1 MWTMSLIQRIYQ
13 KKRSQMS
20 SNNNYRLEFRNSTRA
35 WEELNRL
42 FLFNR
47 EGFDIQRIGKAQ
59 YINDLVIYIR
69 NPLVD
74 PEFDFGRHFNY
85 TMSKWKS
92 LVANYIDEKQLY
104 DLKQEVKSALNSRK
118 IFNLGYQFDNK
129 HAHGKNCLLS
139 MTVSKKAGMDNP
151 MITVFMRASEVT
163 KRLICDLLLIQRIG
177 EYLFTNSQPFHICI
191 HFSQIFNDDT
201 VLLMYHAHEDLLK
214 LSKKWGIYDY
224 NWYDRLKYLLEVD
237 PDKIKYKV
245 HKRALKVLRP
255 ELFKYPKTLAKDCTL
270 GDEDWL
276 PF

>member
-1 MWTMSLIQRIYQ
+1 MSRV
-13 KKRSQMS
+13 KVK
-20 SNNNYRLEFRNSTRA
+20 NNPLMFKNSMKA
-35 WEELNRL
+35 WEGLNRL
-42 FLFNR
+42 FLFNTL
-47 EGFDIQRIGKAQ
+47 GLDIERIGKAQ
-59 YINDLVIYIR
+59 YINDLVISIKE
-69 NPLVD
+69 PLVD

-92 LVANYIDEKQLY
+92 LVANYVDE
-104 DLKQEVKSALNSRK
+104 NSLSLLRLDVIEAINNRK
-118 IFNLGYQFDNK
+118 IFNIGYQFNNK
-129 HAHGKNCLLS
+129 HTHGKNCLLS

-163 KRLICDLLLIQRIG
+163 KRLICDLLLIQRMG
-177 EYLFTNSQPFHICI
+177 EYIFGYEQKFHVSI

-214 LSKKWGIYDY
+214 LSDKLGIYDG

-245 HKRALKVLRP
+245 HKRAIKVLRP

-270 GDEDWL
+270 GSEDWL

>member
-1 MWTMSLIQRIYQ
+1 MSRV
-13 KKRSQMS
+13 KVK
-20 SNNNYRLEFRNSTRA
+20 NNLLMFKNSMKA
-35 WEELNRL
+35 WEGLNRL
-42 FLFNR
+42 FLFNTL
-47 EGFDIQRIGKAQ
+47 GLDIERIGKAQ
-59 YINDLVIYIR
+59 YINDLVISIKE
-69 NPLVD
+69 PLVD

-92 LVANYIDEKQLY
+92 LVANYVDE
-104 DLKQEVKSALNSRK
+104 NSLSLLRLDVIEAINNRK
-118 IFNLGYQFDNK
+118 IFNIGYQFNNK

-163 KRLICDLLLIQRIG
+163 KRLICDLLLIQRMG
-177 EYLFTNSQPFHICI
+177 EYIFGYGQKFHVSI

-214 LSKKWGIYDY
+214 LSDKLGIYDG

-245 HKRALKVLRP
+245 HKRAIKVLRP

-270 GDEDWL
+270 GSENWL

>member
-1 MWTMSLIQRIYQ
+1 M
-13 KKRSQMS
+13 K
-20 SNNNYRLEFRNSTRA
+20 A
-35 WEELNRL
+35 WEGLNRL
-42 FLFNR
+42 FLFNA

-59 YINDLVIYIR
+59 YINDLVIYIEK
-69 NPLVD
+69 PLVD

-92 LVANYIDEKQLY
+92 LIANYIDEKSLT
-104 DLKQEVKSALNSRK
+104 DLKQELAIALQKKK
-118 IFNLGYQFDNK
+118 IFNIGYQFDNK

-139 MTVSKKAGMDNP
+139 MTVSQKAGVDNP

-177 EYLFTNSQPFHICI
+177 EYIFPVGQKFHISI
-191 HFSQIFNDDT
+191 HFSQMFNDDT

-214 LSKKWGIYDY
+214 LSDKLGIYDY

-237 PDKIKYKV
+237 PQKIKYKV

-255 ELFKYPKTLAKDCTL
+255 ELFKYPKTLAKDCKL
-270 GDEDWL
+270 GSEDWL

>member
-1 MWTMSLIQRIYQ
+1 MKSNLEMSKVKLV
-13 KKRSQMS
+13 
-20 SNNNYRLEFRNSTRA
+20 NNLLMFRNSMIA

-42 FLFNR
+42 FLFNTL
-47 EGFDIQRIGKAQ
+47 GLDIKRIGKAQ
-59 YINDLVIYIR
+59 YLNDLVVYIKK
-69 NPLVD
+69 PLVD

-92 LVANYIDEKQLY
+92 LISNYVDENELCKLRI
-104 DLKQEVKSALNSRK
+104 EVVEAMNKRN
-118 IFNLGYQFDNK
+118 IFNLGYQFINK

-139 MTVSKKAGMDNP
+139 LTVSRKAGVDKP
-151 MITVFMRASEVT
+151 MLTVFMRASEVT

-177 EYLFTNSQPFHICI
+177 EYLFSGDNFSISI

-214 LSKKWGIYDY
+214 LSDKLGIYDF
-224 NWYDRLKYLLEVD
+224 NWYERLKHLLKVD
-237 PDKIKYKV
+237 PDTIKYKV

-255 ELFKYPKTLAKDCTL
+255 ELYKYPKTLAKDCTL
-270 GDEDWL
+270 GNDDWL

>member
-1 MWTMSLIQRIYQ
+1 MDENGLI
-13 KKRSQMS
+13 
-20 SNNNYRLEFRNSTRA
+20 
-35 WEELNRL
+35 
-42 FLFNR
+42 
-47 EGFDIQRIGKAQ
+47 
-59 YINDLVIYIR
+59 DLR
-69 NPLVD
+69 
-74 PEFDFGRHFNY
+74 
-85 TMSKWKS
+85 
-92 LVANYIDEKQLY
+92 
-104 DLKQEVKSALNSRK
+104 QEVVKALNSRK
-118 IFNLGYQFDNK
+118 IFNIGYQFDNK

-139 MTVSKKAGMDNP
+139 LTVSKKAGMDYP

-177 EYLFTNSQPFHICI
+177 EYLFPTGHKFHVSI

-214 LSKKWGIYDY
+214 LSDKLGIYDG
-224 NWYDRLKYLLEVD
+224 NWYERLKYLLKVD

-270 GDEDWL
+270 GSEDWL